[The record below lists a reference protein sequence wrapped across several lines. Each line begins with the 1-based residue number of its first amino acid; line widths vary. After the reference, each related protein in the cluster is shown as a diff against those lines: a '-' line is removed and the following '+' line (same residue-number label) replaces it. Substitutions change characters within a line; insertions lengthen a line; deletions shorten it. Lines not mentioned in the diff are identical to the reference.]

1 VVNTLDTRQLG
12 EIVVQLGGGRLRID
26 DRVDPAVGLSSLP
39 RVGQTFHAGDVLCQV
54 HARDDA
60 AAIGAITAV
69 QLAIVM
75 SETDVSVSGPV
86 YRKVAA

>member
-1 VVNTLDTRQLG
+1 
-12 EIVVQLGGGRLRID
+12 
-26 DRVDPAVGLSSLP
+26 LSSLP

-60 AAIGAITAV
+60 AATDAITVA
-69 QLAIVM
+69 QQAIVI